1 MDILIGGELSGMTVR
16 EYLTKNRGFSSRMIK
31 KLKFS
36 DGGILVNGSFV
47 TVRYV
52 LKDGDVLSLATEDR
66 PEDVS
71 PYTLPSEMEIGIIY
85 EDEYVTAVNKPAG
98 MPSHPSHGHRLD
110 TVSNALAYIYR
121 DKNYVFRPVNRLD
134 RDTSGCMLTSNTRD
148 ASYKMYRAMTEG
160 KIKKTYIAVADGVP
174 EVESGVIDRPIGR
187 CPTSIITRRVTS
199 PDDPAGKE
207 AVTEYCVLA
216 EAEGRSLLL
225 LRPLTGRTH
234 QIRVHLASVG
244 APVTGDD
251 LYGKRSE
258 LIKRQAL
265 HCAVTEFPHP
275 ADGRTVTVAAPLPD
289 DMARLTEELFPE
301 IDTDSVIE
309 REVLGED

>member
-1 MDILIGGELSGMTVR
+1 
-16 EYLTKNRGFSSRMIK
+16 
-31 KLKFS
+31 
-36 DGGILVNGSFV
+36 
-47 TVRYV
+47 
-52 LKDGDVLSLATEDR
+52 
-66 PEDVS
+66 
-71 PYTLPSEMEIGIIY
+71 MEIGIIY

-121 DKNYVFRPVNRLD
+121 DKNYVFRTVNRLD

>member
-1 MDILIGGELSGMTVR
+1 MDIIVDGELSGMTVR

-36 DGGILVNGSFV
+36 DGGILVNGDFV
-47 TVRYV
+47 TVRYI
-52 LKDGDVLSLATEDR
+52 LREGDVLSLATEDK

-71 PYTLPSEMEIGIIY
+71 PYTLPAEMEIGIIY

-110 TVSNALAYIYR
+110 TVSNALAYIYKDR
-121 DKNYVFRPVNRLD
+121 NYVFRPVNRLD

-160 KIKKTYIAVADGVP
+160 KIKKTYVAVADGVP
-174 EVESGVIDRPIGR
+174 ESETGVIDRPIGR
-187 CPTSIITRRVTS
+187 SPTSIITRRITER
-199 PDDPAGKE
+199 DDPAGKE
-207 AVTEYCVLA
+207 AVTEYRVLA
-216 EAEGRSLLL
+216 ENGEKSFFL

-251 LYGKRSE
+251 MYGKSSE

-275 ADGRTVTVAAPLPD
+275 SDGRLITVAAPLPD
-289 DMARLTEELFPE
+289 DMVRLTEELFPGF
-301 IDTDSVIE
+301 DPDPVIE